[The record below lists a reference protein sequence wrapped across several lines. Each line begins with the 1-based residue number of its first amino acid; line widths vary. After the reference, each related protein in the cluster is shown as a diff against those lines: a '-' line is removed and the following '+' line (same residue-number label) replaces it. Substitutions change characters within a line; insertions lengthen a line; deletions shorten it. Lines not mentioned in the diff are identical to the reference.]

1 MRRLMMCL
9 AATAALFTVA
19 PVAVAV
25 ASPEAKV
32 EAKVEDPKPDAKDAK
47 VDDTE
52 PEAKEAKAEAAG
64 DKPEE
69 AKDTEQAPSV
79 EELVETG
86 EGVVEAARS
95 HEWALVVAGC
105 IMLLVGIVR
114 RFALIAKLPTRYIP
128 WASMV
133 IGVLAVL
140 GDNLSTGG
148 AITVTRIVQGM
159 LAGMAA
165 SGAWGMIGRH
175 LPMVGKAPEPTS
187 T

>member
-1 MRRLMMCL
+1 MRRFMMCL
-9 AATAALFTVA
+9 AATAALFTAA
-19 PVAVAV
+19 PAAVAL
-25 ASPEAKV
+25 AAPEVGV
-32 EAKVEDPKPDAKDAK
+32 EAKAEDAKEEKAEAK
-47 VDDTE
+47 TE
-52 PEAKEAKAEAAG
+52 EPAPESKEAKAEAAG

-86 EGVVEAARS
+86 EGIVEAARS
-95 HEWALVVAGC
+95 HEWALMIAGC
-105 IMLLVGIVR
+105 IMLLVGVVR
-114 RFALIAKLPTRYIP
+114 RFALVAKLPARYIP

-140 GDNLSTGG
+140 ADNLSTGG

-175 LPMVGKAPEPTS
+175 LPMVGKAPKPTS